1 MNDIAIVL
9 GATGAVGKQLV
20 RQLSV
25 RADISRVIV
34 ISRRDLVLSDEF
46 AGADIA
52 KLDLKVVDFQQLEQQ
67 VRSLI
72 PADSLAFI
80 ALGTTQKQAGSQAAF
95 RQIDHELAV
104 AFARAC
110 KSAAVARLGVITAVG
125 ANVNSLSFYSRVKG
139 EVERDIQAL
148 DLPSVFFARPSLLLG
163 RPDDGRFA
171 EKLAYVV
178 FRPLTPW
185 LPKAIRPVSVQC
197 VAAAML
203 NVAYDADIDSAAFI
217 LTNAQ
222 IHQRC
227 S

>member
-1 MNDIAIVL
+1 MNSRAIVL

-20 RQLSV
+20 AQLSHRQNV
-25 RADISRVIV
+25 TDIVL
-34 ISRRDLVLSDEF
+34 ISRRDLKLSDEF

-52 KLDLKVVDFQQLEQQ
+52 KLDLKIVDFQQLEQQ

-72 PADSLAFI
+72 PANSLAFI
-80 ALGTTQKQAGSQAAF
+80 ALGTTQKQAGTKATF
-95 RQIDHELAV
+95 RQIDHDLTL

-110 KSAAVARLGVITAVG
+110 KSAGVARLGVITAVG
-125 ANVNSLSFYSRVKG
+125 ANVNSLSFYNRVKG
-139 EVERDIQAL
+139 EMERDIQAL

-171 EKLAYVV
+171 EKLATAV
-178 FRPLTPW
+178 FRPLTPCF
-185 LPKAIRPVSVQC
+185 PKAIRPVSVQC

-222 IHQRC
+222 IHQSC

>member
-1 MNDIAIVL
+1 MNSRAIVL
-9 GATGAVGKQLV
+9 GATGAIGKQLV
-20 RQLSV
+20 AQLSH
-25 RADISRVIV
+25 RQDLTDIVL
-34 ISRRDLVLSDEF
+34 ISRRDLKLSDEF

-52 KLDLKVVDFQQLEQQ
+52 KLDLKVVDFQQLGQQ

-72 PADSLAFI
+72 PANSLAFI
-80 ALGTTQKQAGSQAAF
+80 TLGTTQKQAGSKAAF
-95 RQIDHELAV
+95 RQIDHDLAL

-110 KSAAVARLGVITAVG
+110 KSAGVARLGVITALG
-125 ANVNSLSFYSRVKG
+125 ANVNSLSFYNRVKG

-163 RPDDGRFA
+163 RPDDGRFV
-171 EKLAYVV
+171 EKLADIV
-178 FRPLTPW
+178 FRPFTQW
-185 LPKAIRPVSVQC
+185 FPKAVRPVSVHC

-203 NVAYDADIDSAAFI
+203 NVAYDADIDSAAFV